1 MRNLLIVIALIL
13 SLIIASLLFYYFYFS
28 KKQETLTKVY
38 NQTTTTIKG
47 TEKTV
52 AQQTTTTLQQQTTTT
67 SIAQTA
73 TTTKENEIELY
84 SSGFSKNYVKL
95 SMGTPLIIINK
106 DSKTHN
112 LNFEELEISYVLNVN
127 DKLEFPTTEKGKFTI
142 KDVESG
148 SVLTL
153 EVY

>member
-13 SLIIASLLFYYFYFS
+13 PLIVASLLFYYFYFS
-28 KKQETLTKVY
+28 KKQETLNKVST
-38 NQTTTTIKG
+38 QTTTT
-47 TEKTV
+47 TQ
-52 AQQTTTTLQQQTTTT
+52 QQTTTTLQQSTTTT
-67 SIAQTA
+67 SISQITS
-73 TTTKENEIELY
+73 TTKENEIELY

-112 LNFEELEISYVLNVN
+112 LNFEELEISYVLNAN

-142 KDVESG
+142 KDIESG

>member
-1 MRNLLIVIALIL
+1 MRNLLIAIALIL
-13 SLIIASLLFYYFYFS
+13 PLIITGLALYYFHFS
-28 KKQETLTKVY
+28 KKQETSTTQIT
-38 NQTTTTIKG
+38 QTTTTIQS
-47 TEKTV
+47 TEK
-52 AQQTTTTLQQQTTTT
+52 TTTTLQQQ
-67 SIAQTA
+67 IA

-112 LNFEELEISYVLNVN
+112 LNFAELEISYVLNAN

-142 KDVESG
+142 KDIESG
-148 SVLTL
+148 SVLSL

>member
-13 SLIIASLLFYYFYFS
+13 PLIVASLLFYYFYFS
-28 KKQETLTKVY
+28 KKQETLNKVST
-38 NQTTTTIKG
+38 QTTTT
-47 TEKTV
+47 TQ
-52 AQQTTTTLQQQTTTT
+52 QQTTTTLQQSTTTT
-67 SIAQTA
+67 SISQITS
-73 TTTKENEIELY
+73 TTKENEIELY

-112 LNFEELEISYVLNVN
+112 LNFAELEISYVLNAN

-142 KDVESG
+142 KDIESG

>member
-1 MRNLLIVIALIL
+1 MRNLLIVVALVL
-13 SLIIASLLFYYFYFS
+13 PLIIASLVFYFFYFS
-28 KKQETLTKVY
+28 KKQETLNKVST
-38 NQTTTTIKG
+38 QTTTT
-47 TEKTV
+47 TQ
-52 AQQTTTTLQQQTTTT
+52 QQTTTTLHQSTTTT
-67 SIAQTA
+67 SSSQITS
-73 TTTKENEIELY
+73 TTKENEIELY

-112 LNFEELEISYVLNVN
+112 LNFAELEISYVLNAN

-142 KDVESG
+142 KDIESG

>member
-13 SLIIASLLFYYFYFS
+13 PLIVASLLFYYFYFS
-28 KKQETLTKVY
+28 KKQETLNKVST
-38 NQTTTTIKG
+38 QTTTT
-47 TEKTV
+47 TQ
-52 AQQTTTTLQQQTTTT
+52 QQTTTTLQQSTTTT
-67 SIAQTA
+67 SISQITS
-73 TTTKENEIELY
+73 TTKENEIELY

-112 LNFEELEISYVLNVN
+112 LNFAELEISYVLNAN

-142 KDVESG
+142 KDIESG

-153 EVY
+153 DVY

>member
-13 SLIIASLLFYYFYFS
+13 PLIIASLLFYYFYFS
-28 KKQETLTKVY
+28 KKQETLNKIST
-38 NQTTTTIKG
+38 QTTTT
-47 TEKTV
+47 TQ
-52 AQQTTTTLQQQTTTT
+52 QQTTTTLHQLTTTT
-67 SIAQTA
+67 SSSQITS
-73 TTTKENEIELY
+73 TTKENEIELY

-112 LNFEELEISYVLNVN
+112 LNFVELEISYVLNAN

-142 KDVESG
+142 KDIESG

>member
-1 MRNLLIVIALIL
+1 MRNLLIAIALIL
-13 SLIIASLLFYYFYFS
+13 PLIITGLALYYFQFS
-28 KKQETLTKVY
+28 KKQETSTTQIT
-38 NQTTTTIKG
+38 QTTTTIQS
-47 TEKTV
+47 TEKT
-52 AQQTTTTLQQQTTTT
+52 ATTLQQQI
-67 SIAQTA
+67 S

-112 LNFEELEISYVLNVN
+112 LNFAELEVSYVLNAN
-127 DKLEFPTTEKGKFTI
+127 DKLEFPTTEKGKFMI
-142 KDVESG
+142 KDIESG

-153 EVY
+153 EVF

>member
-1 MRNLLIVIALIL
+1 MRNLLIAIALVL
-13 SLIIASLLFYYFYFS
+13 PLIITGLALYYFHFS
-28 KKQETLTKVY
+28 KKQETSTTQIT
-38 NQTTTTIKG
+38 QTTTTIQS
-47 TEKTV
+47 TEK
-52 AQQTTTTLQQQTTTT
+52 TTTTLQQPTTTT
-67 SIAQTA
+67 SISQTA

-112 LNFEELEISYVLNVN
+112 LNFAELEISYVLNAN

-142 KDVESG
+142 KDIESG

>member
-1 MRNLLIVIALIL
+1 MRNLLIAIALIL
-13 SLIIASLLFYYFYFS
+13 PLIITGLALYYFHFS
-28 KKQETLTKVY
+28 KKQETSTTQII
-38 NQTTTTIKG
+38 QTTTTIQS
-47 TEKTV
+47 TEK
-52 AQQTTTTLQQQTTTT
+52 TTTTLQQQ
-67 SIAQTA
+67 IA

-112 LNFEELEISYVLNVN
+112 LNFAELEISYVLNAN

-142 KDVESG
+142 KDIESG

>member
-1 MRNLLIVIALIL
+1 MRNPLALIALIL
-13 SLIIASLLFYYFYFS
+13 PLIIASLLFYYFYFS
-28 KKQETLTKVY
+28 KKQETLTKVST
-38 NQTTTTIKG
+38 QTTTT
-47 TEKTV
+47 T
-52 AQQTTTTLQQQTTTT
+52 QQTTTTLQQPTTTT
-67 SIAQTA
+67 SISQTA

-106 DSKTHN
+106 DSKIHN
-112 LNFEELEISYVLNVN
+112 LNFVELEISYVLNAN
-127 DKLEFPTTEKGKFTI
+127 DKVEFPTTEKGKFTI

-153 EVY
+153 EIY

>member
-13 SLIIASLLFYYFYFS
+13 LLIVASLMLYYFYFS
-28 KKQETLTKVY
+28 KKQETLNKVST
-38 NQTTTTIKG
+38 QTTTT
-47 TEKTV
+47 TQ
-52 AQQTTTTLQQQTTTT
+52 QQTTTTLHQSTTT
-67 SIAQTA
+67 SISQTA

-112 LNFEELEISYVLNVN
+112 LNFVELEISYVLNAN
-127 DKLEFPTTEKGKFTI
+127 DKLEFPTIEKGKFTI
-142 KDVESG
+142 RDAESG

>member
-1 MRNLLIVIALIL
+1 MRNLLIAIALIL
-13 SLIIASLLFYYFYFS
+13 PLIITGLALYYFHFS
-28 KKQETLTKVY
+28 KKQETSTTQIT
-38 NQTTTTIKG
+38 QTTTTIQS
-47 TEKTV
+47 TEK
-52 AQQTTTTLQQQTTTT
+52 TTTTLQQQ
-67 SIAQTA
+67 IA

-112 LNFEELEISYVLNVN
+112 LNFAELEISYVLNAN

-142 KDVESG
+142 KDIESG